1 MPHDAQFLTNLQ
13 GGLIVSCQPVDDGPL
28 DTIPTI
34 VAFAQAARNGGARAL
49 RIEGADNVAAVARA
63 CDLPIIGIIKRDL
76 PDSPVR
82 ITPFIEDVKAL
93 AAAGATVI
101 AIDGTNRV
109 RPVPVADLLA
119 AIHAAGCLAMADL
132 ATEAEARFARQLGF
146 DILGTTMSGYTGGP
160 VPAAPDLDFV
170 AACRRLGGVVVAEGR
185 YNTPTAAAAAIA
197 AGASAVCVGSAITR
211 TEHVTEWFRSAVDE
225 AVTSSKATVLALD
238 VGGTKTLAA
247 LVRNGD
253 ILERQ
258 TMPTP
263 RGVGTDA
270 WFARLGALAE
280 DWRGRYD
287 AVGAAVTGVVQDGH
301 WSALNPRTLAI
312 PDRTPLVQRLAAL
325 FGVPAIALND
335 AQAAAWGEYRH
346 GAGHAQDMVFV
357 TVSSGIGG
365 GIVLQGR
372 LLQGANGLAGSLGQT
387 RGAPGA
393 ERLETRAS
401 GFGMAALAAA
411 LGHAA
416 TTHEIFAGVENGLP
430 WAVALLEQAIENLA
444 VALGDLQRLIDP
456 EVIVLGGGIG
466 LLPQFRDRLV
476 ARLSL
481 EPGHSRPAIRPA
493 ALGGDAGI
501 VGIAD
506 LSRSHVAIDAGSL
519 TPVKALSA

>member
-1 MPHDAQFLTNLQ
+1 MPHNAQFLTDLQ

-28 DTIPTI
+28 DTIPAI
-34 VAFAQAARNGGARAL
+34 VAFSQAARNGGARAL

-76 PDSPVR
+76 PDSAVR
-82 ITPFIEDVKAL
+82 ITPFIDDVKAL

-101 AIDGTNRV
+101 AVDGTDRV

-119 AIHAAGCLAMADL
+119 AIHAAGALAMADL
-132 ATEAEARFARQLGF
+132 ATEAEARIASRLGF

-160 VPAAPDLDFV
+160 VPAGPDLDFV

-185 YNTPTAAAAAIA
+185 YNTPAAAASAIA

-211 TEHVTEWFRSAVDE
+211 TEHVTEWFRIAVDE
-225 AVTSSKATVLALD
+225 AVSGSKATVLALD

-247 LVRNGD
+247 LVRNGK

-258 TMPTP
+258 TIKTP
-263 RGVGTDA
+263 QGVGTDA
-270 WFARLGALAE
+270 WFSTIGLLASN
-280 DWRGRYD
+280 WRGRYD

-312 PDRTPLVQRLAAL
+312 PERTPLVQRLTTL
-325 FGVPAIALND
+325 FDAPAIALND

-346 GAGHAQDMVFV
+346 GAGRARDMVFV

-372 LLQGANGLAGSLGQT
+372 LLQGANGLAGSLGQI
-387 RGAPGA
+387 RGAPA
-393 ERLETRAS
+393 SERLEARAS
-401 GFGMAALAAA
+401 GFGMVASAAA

-430 WAVALLEQAIENLA
+430 WAVALLDEAVGDLA
-444 VALGDLQRLIDP
+444 VALGDMQRLIDP
-456 EVIVLGGGIG
+456 QVVVLGGGIG
-466 LLPQFRDRLV
+466 MLPQFRDRLV
-476 ARLSL
+476 ARLLL
-481 EPGHSRPAIRPA
+481 EPSHLRPTIRPA
-493 ALGGDAGI
+493 VLGADAGI
-501 VGIAD
+501 IGVAD
-506 LSRSHVAIDAGSL
+506 VSMARAHAAAERHSSF
-519 TPVKALSA
+519 

>member
-1 MPHDAQFLTNLQ
+1 MPQDSQFLTDLQ

-28 DTIPTI
+28 DTTAAI
-34 VAFAQAARNGGARAL
+34 VALALAARNGGARAL

-82 ITPFIEDVKAL
+82 ITPFLEDVEAL

-101 AIDGTNRV
+101 AVDGTDRM
-109 RPVPVADLLA
+109 RPVPVAELLA

-132 ATEAEARFARQLGF
+132 ATEAEARIASRLGF

-170 AACRRLGGVVVAEGR
+170 AACHRLGRTVVAEGR
-185 YNTPTAAAAAIA
+185 YNTPTAAALAIA

-211 TEHVTEWFRSAVDE
+211 IELVTEWFRVAVDD
-225 AVTSSKATVLALD
+225 AVRRSGATVLALD
-238 VGGTKTLAA
+238 VGGTKTLAG

-253 ILERQ
+253 VLDRQ
-258 TMPTP
+258 MIPTP
-263 RGVGTDA
+263 QGVGSDA
-270 WFARLGALAE
+270 WFATLGALVTR
-280 DWRGRYD
+280 WQGLYD
-287 AVGAAVTGVVQDGH
+287 AVGAAVTGVVQDGT
-301 WSALNPRTLAI
+301 WSSLNPQTLAI
-312 PDRTPLVQRLAAL
+312 PARTPLVQRLTAL

-335 AQAAAWGEYRH
+335 AQAAAWGEYRY
-346 GAGHAQDMVFV
+346 GAGRGCDMVFV

-365 GIVLQGR
+365 GIVLQGK

-401 GFGMAALAAA
+401 GFGIAASASYH
-411 LGHAA
+411 GHAA
-416 TTHEIFAGVENGLP
+416 TTHEVFAAVETGLP
-430 WAVALLEQAIENLA
+430 WAIDLIDRAVDDLA
-444 VALGDLQRLIDP
+444 VGLCDLQGLVDP

-466 LLPQFRDRLV
+466 MLPQFRDRLM

-481 EPGHSRPAIRPA
+481 EVDYSRPVIRPA
-493 ALGGDAGI
+493 ALGGEAGI

-506 LSRSHVAIDAGSL
+506 LCRLMA
-519 TPVKALSA
+519 

>member
-1 MPHDAQFLTNLQ
+1 MPHNAQFLTDLQ

-28 DTIPTI
+28 DTIPAI
-34 VAFAQAARNGGARAL
+34 VAFAQAASNGGARAL
-49 RIEGADNVAAVARA
+49 RIEGADNVAAVAKA

-82 ITPFIEDVKAL
+82 ITPFIADVEAL

-101 AIDGTNRV
+101 AVDGTDRV
-109 RPVPVADLLA
+109 RPVSVADLLA

-132 ATEAEARFARQLGF
+132 ATEAEARLAKQLGF

-160 VPAAPDLDFV
+160 VPAEPDLDFV

-185 YNTPTAAAAAIA
+185 YNTPAAAASAIA

-211 TEHVTEWFRSAVDE
+211 TEHVTEWFRTAVDD
-225 AVTSSKATVLALD
+225 AARNSSATVLALD

-247 LVRNGD
+247 LVRNGE

-258 TMPTP
+258 TIPTP
-263 RGVGTDA
+263 QGVGTDA
-270 WFARLGALAE
+270 WFAAIGALTT
-280 DWRGRYD
+280 DWQGRYD

-312 PDRTPLVQRLAAL
+312 PDRTPLVQRLTAL

-346 GAGHAQDMVFV
+346 GAGRAQDMVFV

-387 RGAPGA
+387 RGAAAA

-401 GFGMAALAAA
+401 GFGMAASASA
-411 LGHAA
+411 LGHTA
-416 TTHEIFAGVENGLP
+416 TTHEIFAAVENGLP
-430 WAVALLEQAIENLA
+430 WAVALLDKAIEDLA
-444 VALGDLQRLIDP
+444 VGLGDLQRLVDP
-456 EVIVLGGGIG
+456 DVVVLGGGIG
-466 LLPQFRDRLV
+466 MLPQFRDRLV
-476 ARLSL
+476 ARLLL
-481 EPGHSRPAIRPA
+481 EPDHLRPAIRPA

-501 VGIAD
+501 IGIAD
-506 LSRSHVAIDAGSL
+506 LCRAR
-519 TPVKALSA
+519 

>member
-1 MPHDAQFLTNLQ
+1 MPYNAQFLSNLQ

-82 ITPFIEDVKAL
+82 ITPFIADVEAL

-101 AIDGTNRV
+101 AVDGTD
-109 RPVPVADLLA
+109 RPRPAPVADLLA

-132 ATEAEARFARQLGF
+132 ATEAEATRARQLGF

-160 VPAAPDLDFV
+160 VPAEPDLDFV
-170 AACRRLGGVVVAEGR
+170 TACRRLGGTVVAEGR
-185 YNTPTAAAAAIA
+185 YNTPAAAAAAIA

-211 TEHVTEWFRSAVDE
+211 TEHVTEWFRGAVDE
-225 AVTSSKATVLALD
+225 AVSNSKASVLALD

-247 LVRNGD
+247 LVRNGE
-253 ILERQ
+253 ILDRQ
-258 TMPTP
+258 TIPTP
-263 RGVGTDA
+263 QGVGTDA
-270 WFARLGALAE
+270 WFATIGALAR
-280 DWRGRYD
+280 DWRGRYE
-287 AVGAAVTGVVQDGH
+287 AVGAAVTGVVQGGY

-312 PDRTPLVQRLAAL
+312 PDRTPLVQRLTAL
-325 FGVPAIALND
+325 FGVPAIAVND

-346 GAGHAQDMVFV
+346 GAGRAQDMVFI

-372 LLQGANGLAGSLGQT
+372 LLQGANGLAGSLGQI
-387 RGAPGA
+387 RGAPAA
-393 ERLETRAS
+393 ECLEARAS
-401 GFGMAALAAA
+401 GFGMAAAATDR
-411 LGHAA
+411 GHTA
-416 TTHEIFAGVENGLP
+416 TTHEIFAAVDNGLP
-430 WAVALLEQAIENLA
+430 WAVALLEQAVESLA

-481 EPGHSRPAIRPA
+481 EPRHLRPEIRPA

-506 LSRSHVAIDAGSL
+506 LSRSTRPQMRVR
-519 TPVKALSA
+519 

>member
-1 MPHDAQFLTNLQ
+1 MTDLA

-28 DTIPTI
+28 DTIPAI

-49 RIEGADNVAAVARA
+49 RIEGADNVAAVAGA

-82 ITPFIEDVKAL
+82 ITPFIADVEAL

-101 AIDGTNRV
+101 AVDGTDRV
-109 RPVPVADLLA
+109 RPVPVAELLA

-132 ATEAEARFARQLGF
+132 ATEAEARVAKQLGF

-160 VPAAPDLDFV
+160 VPAAPDLGFV

-185 YNTPTAAAAAIA
+185 YNTPATAASAMA

-211 TEHVTEWFRSAVDE
+211 TEHVTEWFRNAVDQ
-225 AVTSSKATVLALD
+225 AVRSSTATVLALD

-258 TMPTP
+258 TIPTP
-263 RGVGTDA
+263 QGVGTDA
-270 WFARLGALAE
+270 WFATIGALAA

-312 PDRTPLVQRLAAL
+312 PERTPLVERLTAL
-325 FGVPAIALND
+325 FGVPAIAFND
-335 AQAAAWGEYRH
+335 AQAAAWGEYCH
-346 GAGHAQDMVFV
+346 GAGRAQDMVFV

-372 LLQGANGLAGSLGQT
+372 LLQGANGLGGSLGQT
-387 RGAPGA
+387 RGASGA

-401 GFGMAALAAA
+401 GFGMAASAAA

-416 TTHEIFAGVENGLP
+416 TTHEIFASVENGLP
-430 WAVALLEQAIENLA
+430 WAVALLDEAVEDLA

-456 EVIVLGGGIG
+456 EVVVLGGGIG
-466 LLPQFRDRLV
+466 MLPQFRAPLI
-476 ARLSL
+476 ARLSQ
-481 EPGHSRPAIRPA
+481 EPSHLRPVIKPA
-493 ALGGDAGI
+493 SLGGDAGI
-501 VGIAD
+501 IGIAD
-506 LSRSHVAIDAGSL
+506 LCRAI
-519 TPVKALSA
+519 

>member
-1 MPHDAQFLTNLQ
+1 MPHNAQFLTDLQ

-28 DTIPTI
+28 DTISAI

-49 RIEGADNVAAVARA
+49 RIEGADNVAAVAGA
-63 CDLPIIGIIKRDL
+63 CDLPIIGIVKRDL

-82 ITPFIEDVKAL
+82 ITPFVGDVEAL

-101 AIDGTNRV
+101 AIDGTDRP
-109 RPVPVADLLA
+109 RPVPVAELLA

-132 ATEAEARFARQLGF
+132 ATEAEAKLAKQLGF

-160 VPAAPDLDFV
+160 VPDAPDLDFV

-185 YNTPTAAAAAIA
+185 YNTPAAAASAIA

-211 TEHVTEWFRSAVDE
+211 TEHVTAWFRGAVDD
-225 AVTSSKATVLALD
+225 AVSRSEATVLALD

-247 LVRNGD
+247 LVRNGK
-253 ILERQ
+253 ILDRQ
-258 TMPTP
+258 TIPTP
-263 RGVGTDA
+263 LGVGTDA
-270 WFARLGALAE
+270 WFATIGALATG
-280 DWRGRYD
+280 WQGRYA

-312 PDRTPLVQRLAAL
+312 PDRTPLVQRLTAL
-325 FGVPAIALND
+325 FGVPAIAVND

-346 GAGHAQDMVFV
+346 GAGRAQDMVFI

-387 RGAPGA
+387 LGARGA

-401 GFGMAALAAA
+401 GFGIAASASA
-411 LGHAA
+411 LGHAS
-416 TTHEIFAGVENGLP
+416 TTHEVFAAVESGLP
-430 WAVALLEQAIENLA
+430 WAEALLDEAVEDLA

-456 EVIVLGGGIG
+456 EVVVLGGGIG
-466 LLPQFRDRLV
+466 MLPQFRDRLIT
-476 ARLSL
+476 RLSMQPDRL
-481 EPGHSRPAIRPA
+481 RPAIRPA

-506 LSRSHVAIDAGSL
+506 LCHA
-519 TPVKALSA
+519 P